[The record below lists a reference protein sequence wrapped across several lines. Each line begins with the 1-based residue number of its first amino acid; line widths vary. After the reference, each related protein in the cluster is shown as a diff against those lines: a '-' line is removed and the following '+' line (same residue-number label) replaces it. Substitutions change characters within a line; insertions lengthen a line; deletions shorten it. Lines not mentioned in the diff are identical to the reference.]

1 VKEVVREPKMHF
13 QKVPRLGSYMAVPLI
28 YHNCL
33 SDQALDRAVEDHQEI
48 ALKLEEQKK
57 ERDLYDEE

>member
-1 VKEVVREPKMHF
+1 
-13 QKVPRLGSYMAVPLI
+13 MAVPLI

-57 ERDLYDEE
+57 ERDIYDEE

>member
-1 VKEVVREPKMHF
+1 MHF

-33 SDQALDRAVEDHQEI
+33 SDTALDKAVEDHQEI

-57 ERDLYDEE
+57 EKDAYYEE